1 MGANKLA
8 VKKNNLQQRKNQALN
23 TSTASSGG
31 KGKDKSSSTGL
42 PLLGKN
48 MVLPIP
54 NPTGNPYDRPNL
66 AKINDESELKGL
78 QVKAELDKLGAPSR
92 SFSEY
97 LLLEPGSTAENEG
110 EAMEDCAVL
119 GEKQMSLSDR
129 FARIERARPAVH
141 PITIQLANKLKTA

>member
-1 MGANKLA
+1 M
-8 VKKNNLQQRKNQALN
+8 
-23 TSTASSGG
+23 
-31 KGKDKSSSTGL
+31 
-42 PLLGKN
+42 LGKN

-66 AKINDESELKGL
+66 AKINDENELKGL

-97 LLLEPGSTAENEG
+97 LLLEPGSQIGGG
-110 EAMEDCAVL
+110 EDGGVMEDCEVL
-119 GEKQMSLSDR
+119 GEKPMSLSQR

-141 PITIQLANKLKTA
+141 PITIQLANKLKTAQSKLSASATSNNYSNNANTA